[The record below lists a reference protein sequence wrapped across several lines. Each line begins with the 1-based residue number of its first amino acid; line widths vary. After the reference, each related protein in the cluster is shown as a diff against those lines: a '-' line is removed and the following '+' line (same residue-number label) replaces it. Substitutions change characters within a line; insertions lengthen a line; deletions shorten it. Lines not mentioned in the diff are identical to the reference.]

1 MSVENQ
7 ILTLA
12 ELTSL
17 VKQNLKRC
25 FVFCLISVSLM
36 LLGGLL
42 FFYIEHCATTTKTII
57 SKQQQG
63 EVNCIKL
70 CDQLIKYRN
79 ETHEIP
85 SLVNLTATCS
95 VECKVPVWRR
105 ECELNRAYFFMWTE
119 YAMTVATTI
128 VYTEMRILTDSRYI
142 ETIYSVFIM
151 TSTIGFG
158 DFEYD
163 TMKLQY
169 DGNLEKVVFATSDLF
184 FKFINLALVGSFF
197 STFSEFQLNMSSRK
211 RCEKG
216 AYNIRKTQK

>member
-128 VYTEMRILTDSRYI
+128 GYGRFVAKTDLGK
-142 ETIYSVFIM
+142 IM
-151 TSTIGFG
+151 TIIYAIFTVPLTMAALSLCVSVIKYST
-158 DFEYD
+158 
-163 TMKLQY
+163 
-169 DGNLEKVVFATSDLF
+169 
-184 FKFINLALVGSFF
+184 
-197 STFSEFQLNMSSRK
+197 QL
-211 RCEKG
+211 
-216 AYNIRKTQK
+216 